1 MENEEH
7 RKKKWDEMQ
16 SRLAEARGSI
26 HHIELV
32 SEEPNG
38 SLFYLLFRSLSLTQS
53 CLQVEKAR
61 LEMHKVEDAQE
72 QVEVTYGMQ
81 ASLDIPESVGIEG
94 PSPAQYS
101 SRLVRLDTG
110 KRWGKRRV

>member
-32 SEEPNG
+32 SEEPND
-38 SLFYLLFRSLSLTQS
+38 SLLFF
-53 CLQVEKAR
+53 
-61 LEMHKVEDAQE
+61 
-72 QVEVTYGMQ
+72 
-81 ASLDIPESVGIEG
+81 SVI
-94 PSPAQYS
+94 
-101 SRLVRLDTG
+101 
-110 KRWGKRRV
+110 